1 MNTPPDVSPL
11 APDLH
16 PLDAFYTRAGLPL
29 PRIEFIAG
37 HEVPEPHK
45 TLLVHNLDMTPTLEE
60 FYGCDIHLEILRCEE
75 RDQFYYREVVLR
87 LDFDEL
93 PVEFGANKIS
103 INLFPPDVR
112 RLILE
117 NRIPLGHL
125 LKVFRVPHT
134 SRPQGFLRVA
144 ADERMCRA
152 FRLEKPAC
160 LYGRRNTIRDPQG
173 RPLSEVVEILP
184 PSVEYYENE

>member
-1 MNTPPDVSPL
+1 MSTPPDALLP

-29 PRIEFIAG
+29 PQIEFIGG

-60 FYGCDIHLEILRCEE
+60 FYGCDIHLEILRCEW
-75 RDQFYYREVVLR
+75 RDPFYYREVVLH
-87 LDFDEL
+87 LDFDER

-103 INLFPPDVR
+103 LQLFAPEVR

-125 LKVFRVPHT
+125 LKAFNVPHT
-134 SRPQGFLRVA
+134 SRPQGFIRVA

-152 FRLEKPAC
+152 FGLEKPVC
-160 LYGRRNTIRDPQG
+160 LYGRRNTMRDPHG

-184 PSVEYYENE
+184 HSVEYYENE

>member
-1 MNTPPDVSPL
+1 MSTPPDAPL
-11 APDLH
+11 LTPDLH
-16 PLDAFYTRAGLPL
+16 PLEAFYMRAGLPL

-37 HEVPEPHK
+37 NEVPEPFK

-103 INLFPPDVR
+103 IQLFPPDVR

-117 NRIPLGHL
+117 NRVPLGHL
-125 LKVFRVPHT
+125 LKVFNVPHT
-134 SRPQGFLRVA
+134 SRPLGFVRVA
-144 ADERMCRA
+144 ADELMCRA

-160 LYGRRNTIRDPQG
+160 LYGRRNTMRDPQG